1 MFAIRRSMFAASA
14 AATAAVMTVA
24 IAKKPKQSECIWG
37 TNKMSAEAIS
47 KAKKDIIAA
56 IDAEDE
62 KRDDGT
68 SIGPT
73 LVRLA
78 WHASG
83 TYSVH
88 DKTGGSNGATMRFSP
103 EKDWGANA
111 GLANA
116 RTFME
121 PIAKKNGMSMADAWT
136 LAGVAAIE
144 NMGGPSIPWRSGRTD
159 SSSPTKVPD
168 GRLPDADKGSPAK
181 TNGHLRDI
189 FYKMGFNDREIVA
202 LAGAHAIGRCH
213 ENASGYWGPWTF
225 AETTFSNEYYRL
237 LLEEKW
243 TVKKTHNGKK
253 WTGPMQYED
262 KTGKLMMLPSDLSLV
277 NDPQFKPI
285 VEVYAKNSDLFF
297 SDFAYAFSKLLEL
310 GVDF

>member
-14 AATAAVMTVA
+14 AASAAVMSVA
-24 IAKKPKQSECIWG
+24 IAKKPRQTECIWG
-37 TNKMSAEAIS
+37 PNKMSKDAIS
-47 KAKKDIIAA
+47 KAKADIIAA
-56 IDAEDE
+56 IEAEDE

-73 LVRLA
+73 LIRLA

-111 GLANA
+111 GLGGA
-116 RTFME
+116 RAFME
-121 PIAKKNGMSMADAWT
+121 PIAKRNGMSMADAWT

-144 NMGGPSIPWRSGRTD
+144 NMGGPAIPWRSGRTD

-181 TNGHLRDI
+181 TNSHLRDI

-202 LAGAHAIGRCH
+202 LSGAHAIGRCH
-213 ENASGYWGPWTF
+213 ENATGYWGPWTF

-253 WTGPMQYED
+253 WTGPMQYEVN
-262 KTGKLMMLPSDLSLV
+262 LSL
-277 NDPQFKPI
+277 DHSCLLFS
-285 VEVYAKNSDLFF
+285 YALICTVILIST
-297 SDFAYAFSKLLEL
+297 KLLT
-310 GVDF
+310 FF